1 MYCYK
6 FPSRE
11 NFLTLAAA
19 EGLVDADGN
28 LITGGH
34 GFAIDEIGPI
44 IQGGEWD
51 AEGNVITPPTVYEG
65 HHVNAL
71 GKAPEAWDPYLVVVN
86 SATRIFFG
94 GPTSA
99 PPDDVL
105 GEITA

>member
-11 NFLTLAAA
+11 DFLTLADA

-51 AEGNVITPPTVYEG
+51 GEGNVIVPPTIIEG
-65 HHVNAL
+65 HHVNVM
-71 GKAPEAWDPYLVVVN
+71 GDVPEAWDAYLLVVN
-86 SATRIFFG
+86 SPVRIFFG

-99 PPDDVL
+99 PPDVILDEMVL
-105 GEITA
+105 